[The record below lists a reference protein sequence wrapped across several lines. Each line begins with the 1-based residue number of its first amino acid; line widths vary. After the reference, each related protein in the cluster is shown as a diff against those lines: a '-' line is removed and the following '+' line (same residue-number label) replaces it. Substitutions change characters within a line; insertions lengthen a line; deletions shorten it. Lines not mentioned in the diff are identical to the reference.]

1 MIKRDVL
8 KCGLKMPSSTAQ
20 PGTHPDS
27 ISVVAYTLF
36 ICKEMC
42 DLKKISLT
50 HG

>member
-20 PGTHPDS
+20 FGAHPDS
-27 ISVVAYTLF
+27 GSVVAYTLF

-42 DLKKISLT
+42 NFEKYY
-50 HG
+50 